1 MEDKIR
7 AFLKRRFLF
16 SGIFEARTVRNGA
29 GILQCVFVGMILA
42 FSLSLEMH
50 RLDADAVALAFPGL
64 TREGYQ
70 MLSAVL
76 GILIYPLTIVLNLIF
91 TAMVSGMAMMLNYG
105 AVCRFSYG
113 QFFRFISYAATVPAI
128 LASAI
133 GAVLSVAFV
142 YLVYNFGSVLFA
154 LFIFMRKQN
163 RLTEAFVRG
172 GFEEERIIL
181 AESAKKAADR
191 SRISS

>member
-16 SGIFEARTVRNGA
+16 SGIFEARTVGNGA

-70 MLSAVL
+70 MLSAAL

-163 RLTEAFVRG
+163 RLTEEFVRG
-172 GFEEERIIL
+172 GLEEERIIL